1 MVDMTNDDQCLFV
14 SSYVKNIQTFL
25 SPTFPSTYK
34 IMKMRFSIILSI
46 RDATAGSR
54 K

>member
-25 SPTFPSTYK
+25 SPTHK
-34 IMKMRFSIILSI
+34 IMKMKFSIILSI
-46 RDATAGSR
+46 RYATAGSR